1 MTIKDSSNK
10 ENEIEK
16 GKENDIIIVKKQCEN
31 CKEFFIG
38 TKKEVQEKLYQH
50 IKTKHL
56 HGLNV
61 DIKPSNEF
69 SNGLK
74 ITHPKTEKCKICE
87 AIIPIDGRENFEEHF
102 KSCRIY
108 ALFFK
113 KTSKGFECLK
123 CSEKSTEIK
132 KLYDHIKMKHL
143 HQKKCETCKETFIGT
158 QPKMVQEKFY
168 NHMKT
173 THLNGLNLEIKPT
186 PSDVKDISKNKS
198 LTRKCKFCDEMLLAV
213 SKEQYEKHLE
223 CCMKHTEHF
232 KSTEKKYEF
241 QCLLCPEKFLGKFN
255 IYDHIKKNHVN
266 LESNVISLIKKC
278 ECCDEMIHAVSK
290 EQFEKHLESCKKY
303 NKYFKNTANKYEFQ
317 CILCPESCLGKFNMY
332 RHIKEKHMNS
342 ETNANEKD
350 NLKDQNN
357 SKKKSLTKKC
367 ESCNE
372 IAHYTSKLAF
382 DKHVKSCKKSKITSK
397 RTTRSQSLLET
408 PETSK
413 ATKLL
418 GSVIFSTI
426 HKDFKL

>member
-1 MTIKDSSNK
+1 MRQHVKEKHTISGLKIKDSSNK

-16 GKENDIIIVKKQCEN
+16 GKGNDIINVKKQCEN

-61 DIKPSNEF
+61 DIKPSNE
-69 SNGLK
+69 SNTEMK
-74 ITHPKTEKCKICE
+74 ITHTKTEKCKICE
-87 AIIPIDGRENFEEHF
+87 AIIPINGRENFEEHF

-132 KLYDHIKMKHL
+132 KLYDHIKLKHL

-173 THLNGLNLEIKPT
+173 KHLNGLNLEIKPT
-186 PSDVKDISKNKS
+186 PSDEKNVSKNKT

-223 CCMKHTEHF
+223 
-232 KSTEKKYEF
+232 
-241 QCLLCPEKFLGKFN
+241 
-255 IYDHIKKNHVN
+255 
-266 LESNVISLIKKC
+266 
-278 ECCDEMIHAVSK
+278 
-290 EQFEKHLESCKKY
+290 SCKKY
-303 NKYFKNTANKYEFQ
+303 NKYFKSTANKYEFQ
-317 CILCPESCLGKFNMY
+317 CILCPQSCLGKFNMF
-332 RHIKEKHMNS
+332 RHIKEKHKNL

-350 NLKDQNN
+350 NSKDQNN
-357 SKKKSLTKKC
+357 SEKKSLTKKC

-372 IAHYTSKLAF
+372 VAHYTSKLAF
-382 DKHVKSCKKSKITSK
+382 DKHVKSCKKSKVTSK

-413 ATKLL
+413 ATRLL
-418 GSVIFSTI
+418 VSVTFSAT
-426 HKDFKL
+426 HKDFQLRKLKPNQKEPG